1 MRMLRV
7 AALWIILLVLAGA
20 TLYRNEPA
28 PMLRIGSL
36 KTVDS
41 VIPAVEID
49 KGYFDDENITVGV
62 SYFGT
67 STAMAEAMAS
77 GEIDAAYIS
86 IVPVAVWKER
96 GADMV
101 IVAGAS
107 RGGDVVCTKNG
118 SATGKIAVSG
128 KGTMTQIM
136 YDGLVKSDTSY
147 EPVYGI
153 EPPDMPTALMITGD
167 VDAALTAEPF
177 ASQIMR
183 AGGRCDY
190 DAGDQWEKAY
200 GVKYQRNVLVV
211 NSRVL
216 NDTKLLAGLLRAHQ
230 KAVDYLNGPDSE
242 SEIEKVMSIAPL
254 VKNRVEYNSSLDWP
268 SMEHFWGTAL
278 DDGYI
283 KSLPQREGIFYGG

>member
-1 MRMLRV
+1 MLRV
-7 AALWIILLVLAGA
+7 ALLWMVLFIVAAA
-20 TLYRNEPA
+20 TLYQNVPA

-41 VIPAVEID
+41 VIPLVEID
-49 KGYFDDENITVGV
+49 KGYFDEENITVSV
-62 SYFGT
+62 TNFGT

-101 IVAGAS
+101 IVSGAS
-107 RGGDVVCTKNG
+107 RGGDVVCTRNG
-118 SATGKIAVSG
+118 SAAGKIAVSG
-128 KGTMTQIM
+128 KGTMTQIV
-136 YDGLVKSDTSY
+136 YDGLVKADTSY

-177 ASQIMR
+177 ASQIER

-190 DAGDQWEKAY
+190 DAGDEWARLH
-200 GVKYQRNVLVV
+200 GTKYQRNVLVV
-211 NSRVL
+211 NSKVL
-216 NDTKLLAGLLRAHQ
+216 AKPELLAGLLRAHQ
-230 KAVDYLNGPDSE
+230 RAVDFLNGPGSGE
-242 SEIEKVMSIAPL
+242 EIAKVMSIAPL
-254 VKNRVEYNSSLDWP
+254 ERNRVDYNSSLDWG
-268 SMEHFWGTAL
+268 SMEHFWETAR

-283 KSLPQREGIFYGG
+283 KSLPQRGTIAYGG